1 MNMSHYGATPT
12 PKCATPSATPIAWSA
27 FLIADPAVR
36 VRVEAQ
42 HWGIAR
48 ELGAPLL
55 GTPFVE
61 QVDAEVAVEA

>member
-1 MNMSHYGATPT
+1 MMATYGAQPNS
-12 PKCATPSATPIAWSA
+12 KVGYPSPVPIAWSA
-27 FLIADPAVR
+27 FLIAHPAVR
-36 VRVEAQ
+36 TRVKAQ
-42 HWGIAR
+42 SWDIAR